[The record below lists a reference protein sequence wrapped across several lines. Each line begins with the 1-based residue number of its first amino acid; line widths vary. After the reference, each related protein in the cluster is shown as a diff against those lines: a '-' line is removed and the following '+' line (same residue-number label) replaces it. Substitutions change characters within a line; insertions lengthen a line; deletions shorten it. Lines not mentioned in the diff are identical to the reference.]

1 MVSVSLWCHKLFLL
15 NIVLEAFFNPLP
27 LLKRELTQMLI
38 ATKNNVPGGSINEQ
52 PIEQAQYTVLTPKT

>member
-1 MVSVSLWCHKLFLL
+1 
-15 NIVLEAFFNPLP
+15 
-27 LLKRELTQMLI
+27 MLI